1 MMVSYAILCRSR
13 ALYGEW
19 GSSYFAQDSRIYA
32 DDRKVI
38 A

>member
-1 MMVSYAILCRSR
+1 MMVGYAILCRSR

-19 GSSYFAQDSRIYA
+19 GASYVAQDSRVHA
-32 DDRKVI
+32 DGRKVI